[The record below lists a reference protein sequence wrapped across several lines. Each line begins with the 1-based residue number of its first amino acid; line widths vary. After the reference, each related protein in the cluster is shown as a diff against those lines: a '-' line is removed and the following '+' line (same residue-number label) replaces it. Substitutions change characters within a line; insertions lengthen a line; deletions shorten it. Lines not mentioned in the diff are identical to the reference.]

1 MEVLNVSQYVLSN
14 PSHEVRTPPPGRRC
28 NSVDPRLGPQI
39 WLFNVKSPYRMYFS
53 FSHEDWGA
61 EVQSSLHLIYSPE
74 SPNEYRLSV
83 MDVSS
88 INPQYSMVHL
98 RIWIDT
104 KLDLSD
110 LLFHPKYTYLETRIM
125 QLV

>member
-1 MEVLNVSQYVLSN
+1 
-14 PSHEVRTPPPGRRC
+14 
-28 NSVDPRLGPQI
+28 
-39 WLFNVKSPYRMYFS
+39 
-53 FSHEDWGA
+53 
-61 EVQSSLHLIYSPE
+61 
-74 SPNEYRLSV
+74 

-125 QLV
+125 QLVWRVEFHVETGRNMTLQVWT